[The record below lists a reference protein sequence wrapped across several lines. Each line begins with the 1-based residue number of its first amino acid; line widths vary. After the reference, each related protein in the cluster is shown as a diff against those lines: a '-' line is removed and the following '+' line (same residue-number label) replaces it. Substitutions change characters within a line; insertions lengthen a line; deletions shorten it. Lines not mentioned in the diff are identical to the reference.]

1 MSSHMR
7 KGIPIFGWF
16 VVVVLQE
23 FCILGVGLEVIVLGL
38 DLDTLVSLGFF
49 WVCVLKE
56 FVGGI
61 VASKVV
67 GSARVAF
74 HEFLYAFS
82 WALVDSGVDEAHAY

>member
-1 MSSHMR
+1 M
-7 KGIPIFGWF
+7 G
-16 VVVVLQE
+16 V
-23 FCILGVGLEVIVLGL
+23 GVGLEVIVLGL